1 MLFLSCNFLSA
12 VIDRLAVCKFLRC
25 ETISEDDVKTA
36 PLPMLIG
43 LLSLEHG
50 GKPRDIVVSAVES

>member
-1 MLFLSCNFLSA
+1 MQ
-12 VIDRLAVCKFLRC
+12 FLRC